1 MKTSSQGVAEIAGHE
16 GIVLSPYRDSVG
28 VWTVFVGHTAAAG
41 PPDPATLPRGVE
53 QPLQAAIDTFRRD
66 LAAVEQRV
74 ANAVSVLLRQQEFD
88 ALVSFDFNTV
98 GIFRARLTKLL
109 NTGDRAGAA
118 AAFDGWR
125 KPPEIAG
132 RREAE
137 KRLFR
142 DGTYAHSGRASL
154 YPADEAGNILWSRG
168 RRVDV
173 LALMA
178 SPGTPA
184 SAADPA
190 TGTTAPRPP
199 AAIPAPPRVTP
210 PERQPDDP
218 GPDTLAP
225 VSGGR
230 PALRLI
236 VPLLAVVALAG
247 GIVALLRRG
256 LRAARTGIASM
267 IRRVV

>member
-1 MKTSSQGVAEIAGHE
+1 MRTSSQGVAEIAGHE

-53 QPLQAAIDTFRRD
+53 QSLAAALDTFRRD
-66 LAAVEQRV
+66 LAAVEQRL
-74 ANAVSVLLRQQEFD
+74 ANAVSLPLQQHEFD
-88 ALVSFDFNTV
+88 ALVSFDFNTG

-109 NTGDRAGAA
+109 NAGDRAGAA

-154 YPADEAGNILWSRG
+154 YPADAAGNILWSRG

-178 SPGTPA
+178 SPGTPT
-184 SAADPA
+184 SEPA
-190 TGTTAPRPP
+190 TGTGVSRPP
-199 AAIPAPPRVTP
+199 AIPAPPRVTP

-236 VPLLAVVALAG
+236 VPLLAVVAVAG
-247 GIVALLRRG
+247 GIAALIRRG

-267 IRRVV
+267 IRRVF

>member
-1 MKTSSQGVAEIAGHE
+1 MKTSSEGVAEIAGHE

-41 PPDPATLPRGVE
+41 PPDPAGLPRGVE
-53 QPLQAAIDTFRRD
+53 QPLAAAIETFRRD
-66 LAAVEQRV
+66 LAAVEARV
-74 ANAVSVLLRQQEFD
+74 AKAVSVPLRQHEFD
-88 ALVSFDFNTV
+88 ALVSFDFNTG

-109 NTGDRAGAA
+109 NAGDRAGAA

-142 DGTYAHSGRASL
+142 DGAYSHSGRASL
-154 YPADEAGNILWSRG
+154 YPADAAGNILWSRG

-178 SPGTPA
+178 AG
-184 SAADPA
+184 
-190 TGTTAPRPP
+190 P
-199 AAIPAPPRVTP
+199 AAPQAGNASSVTP
-210 PERQPDDP
+210 ESSRVPGSPPSRQPDDP
-218 GPDTLAP
+218 GPRGGPAP
-225 VSGGR
+225 R
-230 PALRLI
+230 PGSTAPLRLAL
-236 VPLLAVVALAG
+236 PLIALAAVIG
-247 GIVALLRRG
+247 GAIALVRRG
-256 LRAARTGIASM
+256 GAAARRKLAATF
-267 IRRVV
+267 RRIF